1 MCRELRVSE
10 QTYYRWRKE
19 YGGTKVRQA
28 KRLKGLEIFC
38 SLEEAKVLIEQ
49 WRREYNTVRPHSSL
63 AYRPP
68 APEAIRP
75 NPKLLS
81 LPWLLGPHPRRNE
94 ALGLTLWV
102 APLSGAGHYQGC
114 LVPFPDSMPTG
125 LSGCGAVLMALG
137 VRI

>member
-28 KRLKGLEIFC
+28 KRLKELEIFC

-49 WRREYNTVRPHSSL
+49 WRREYNTVQPHSSP

-75 NPKLLS
+75 NPKLLN

-102 APLSGAGHYQGC
+102 VPLSGADH
-114 LVPFPDSMPTG
+114 
-125 LSGCGAVLMALG
+125 
-137 VRI
+137 